1 MEWEES
7 EQDRQRSW
15 RTIPL
20 ERYLRPTNERVHEHD
35 DENGDLDCDFGL
47 LAEWTQGSVRTDGR
61 LHGVCCARPNDV
73 SLPGQHAGRG
83 GSNERR
89 FRGR

>member
-35 DENGDLDCDFGL
+35 DEDGDLDCDFGL
-47 LAEWTQGSVRTDGR
+47 LADQED
-61 LHGVCCARPNDV
+61 
-73 SLPGQHAGRG
+73 
-83 GSNERR
+83 
-89 FRGR
+89 